1 MNSNNYCIDSV
12 SRRSSLCPPS
22 HETVLS
28 PPLTPALSQ
37 HHPFD
42 KRHSTDLSSY
52 PSNHYHRP
60 SYPVDPWMNQH
71 SIYQQHYPLTQH
83 HHHHQGLMPTQIP
96 TTSSTP
102 SQRSPVLIPSTMT
115 NRVSMSPSGSR
126 KQPTKQNKHACTFPD
141 CSWSF
146 KRFEHLK
153 RHMLV
158 HTGER
163 PHVCPHPGC
172 GKRFSRSDNFHAH
185 YRTHEKKAFA
195 RQKQQKQD
203 TTPLAHSPFTTK
215 EEKTTF
221 AHPSCYPHQQSPF
234 GLLHKEHTL
243 INQYQQQ
250 SPLQPVPQPSPVQP
264 YSPTPIC
271 NKLKIEVVEDES
283 QRKPHPCTHPNCDK
297 RFRRLEHLKR
307 HTRIHTQEQPF
318 ECNFPGCSKAFSR
331 SDNLAQHKKTHEKR
345 DSKYGHAQPQHHQL
359 DNFMHHQERYSL
371 VDLIRDNSSP
381 SSSSSNASATDTNK
395 PYHDTKQHS
404 LLNWQQT
411 NESSTE
417 SVGC

>member
-1 MNSNNYCIDSV
+1 MNSNNYCIDPV
-12 SRRSSLCPPS
+12 SRKNSLCPTQ
-22 HETVLS
+22 HEDHVLS

-42 KRHSTDLSSY
+42 
-52 PSNHYHRP
+52 
-60 SYPVDPWMNQH
+60 PWMNQH
-71 SIYQQHYPLTQH
+71 SIYQQHYPLTHH
-83 HHHHQGLMPTQIP
+83 HHHHQGLIP
-96 TTSSTP
+96 AQMSGASSATP

-163 PHVCPHPGC
+163 PHVCPHPAC

-195 RQKQQKQD
+195 RQKQQQHV
-203 TTPLAHSPFTTK
+203 L
-215 EEKTTF
+215 
-221 AHPSCYPHQQSPF
+221 Q
-234 GLLHKEHTL
+234 
-243 INQYQQQ
+243 QQQ
-250 SPLQPVPQPSPVQP
+250 SPMQQQQQHAN
-264 YSPTPIC
+264 YSPTPSSMC
-271 NKLKIEVVEDES
+271 NKLKIEVVEDEG
-283 QRKPHPCTHPNCDK
+283 QRKPHPCMHPNCDK

-345 DSKYGHAQPQHHQL
+345 DSKYGNAQQPQQTQHHQL
-359 DNFMHHQERYSL
+359 DNFMHQERYSL

-381 SSSSSNASATDTNK
+381 SSASNTSNTDTSK
-395 PYHDTKQHS
+395 PYHDTKQRP
-404 LLNWQQT
+404 LLNWQPS
-411 NESSTE
+411 ESSTE